1 MPALEVK
8 VKQVNLTYWLLQQ
21 KYAAGGSIKYNE
33 IFHLYS
39 PLEDWLMRQG
49 LNLFYYLFF
58 LLQ

>member
-39 PLEDWLMRQG
+39 PLEDWLVGQG
-49 LNLFYYLFF
+49 LN
-58 LLQ
+58 